1 MVEVIWLSMI
11 ETILQTAPR
20 VPRTLPMG
28 GSPIFGLVT
37 SVSILLVAVGVFYVL
52 IKLGGFI
59 DSLKEKAESGSV
71 KK

>member
-1 MVEVIWLSMI
+1 MVEVIWLGMI
-11 ETILQTAPR
+11 ETILQIAPR
-20 VPRTLPMG
+20 VSRTFPMS